1 MPKQT
6 LTDHALF
13 IPQLQIFL
21 GKLCSRAQRE
31 IVFFLIGQTNNIL
44 ISYNETYY
52 NPKRGEDIREVFQT
66 LPNKGTTDPRV
77 KFWLPK

>member
-1 MPKQT
+1 M
-6 LTDHALF
+6 
-13 IPQLQIFL
+13 
-21 GKLCSRAQRE
+21 
-31 IVFFLIGQTNNIL
+31 FFLIGQTNNIL
-44 ISYNETYY
+44 ISYNKTYY